1 MDKTNPLLAMISQ
14 QNAEVVNATAT
25 KKEFSVTTIPS
36 TPETPPPKPPTP
48 EKATT
53 SKSKQKA
60 GERDWE
66 RFSFVCSKEII
77 QKVHDISEKEG
88 FTIRDIMELF
98 LLRGIADYEKKNGVA
113 KPKRKKSIET
123 LL

>member
-14 QNAEVVNATAT
+14 QNAEVVNATVT
-25 KKEFSVTTIPS
+25 KKEPSVTTIPS
-36 TPETPPPKPPTP
+36 APETPPPKPPAP
-48 EKATT
+48 EKAATN
-53 SKSKQKA
+53 KSKQKA
-60 GERDWE
+60 VERDWE
-66 RFSFVCSKEII
+66 RFSFVCNKDII

-98 LLRGIADYEKKNGVA
+98 LQRGISEYEKKNGVA
-113 KPKRKKSIET
+113 KPKRKKSVET

>member
-14 QNAEVVNATAT
+14 QNAEVVNATVT
-25 KKEFSVTTIPS
+25 KKEPSVTTIPS
-36 TPETPPPKPPTP
+36 APDTPPPKPPAP
-48 EKATT
+48 EKVATI
-53 SKSKQKA
+53 KSKQKA

-66 RFSFVCSKEII
+66 RFSFVCSKDII

>member
-1 MDKTNPLLAMISQ
+1 MDKTNPLLAMFSQ
-14 QNAEVVNATAT
+14 QNAEVVNATVT
-25 KKEFSVTTIPS
+25 KKEPSVATIPS
-36 TPETPPPKPPTP
+36 APDTPPPKPPAP
-48 EKATT
+48 EKAATT
-53 SKSKQKA
+53 KSKQKA

>member
-1 MDKTNPLLAMISQ
+1 MDKTNPLLAMFSQ
-14 QNAEVVNATAT
+14 QNAEVVNATVT
-25 KKEFSVTTIPS
+25 KKEPSVTTIPS
-36 TPETPPPKPPTP
+36 APDTPPPKPPAP
-48 EKATT
+48 EKAATT
-53 SKSKQKA
+53 KSKQKA

-113 KPKRKKSIET
+113 KPKRKKAIET

>member
-14 QNAEVVNATAT
+14 QNAEVVNATVT
-25 KKEFSVTTIPS
+25 KKEPSVTTIPS
-36 TPETPPPKPPTP
+36 APDTPPPKPPAP
-48 EKATT
+48 EKAATT
-53 SKSKQKA
+53 KSKQKA

-98 LLRGIADYEKKNGVA
+98 LQRGIANYEKKNGVA
-113 KPKRKKSIET
+113 KPKRKKSVET

>member
-1 MDKTNPLLAMISQ
+1 MDKTNPLLAMFSQ
-14 QNAEVVNATAT
+14 QNAEVVNATVT
-25 KKEFSVTTIPS
+25 KKEPSVTTIPS
-36 TPETPPPKPPTP
+36 APDTPPPKPPAP
-48 EKATT
+48 EKAATT
-53 SKSKQKA
+53 KSKQKA

-66 RFSFVCSKEII
+66 RFSFMCSKEII

>member
-1 MDKTNPLLAMISQ
+1 M
-14 QNAEVVNATAT
+14 
-25 KKEFSVTTIPS
+25 TTIPS
-36 TPETPPPKPPTP
+36 TPETPPPKPPAP
-48 EKATT
+48 EKAAT

-98 LLRGIADYEKKNGVA
+98 LHRGISEYEKKNGVS
-113 KPKRKKSIET
+113 KPKRKKPVET

>member
-1 MDKTNPLLAMISQ
+1 MDKTNPLLVMISQ
-14 QNAEVVNATAT
+14 QNAEVVNATVT
-25 KKEFSVTTIPS
+25 KKEPSVTTIPS
-36 TPETPPPKPPTP
+36 APETPPPKPPAP
-48 EKATT
+48 EKAATI
-53 SKSKQKA
+53 KSKQKA

-98 LLRGIADYEKKNGVA
+98 LQRGISEYEKKNGVA
-113 KPKRKKSIET
+113 KPKRKKSVET

>member
-1 MDKTNPLLAMISQ
+1 MDKTNPLLAMFSQ
-14 QNAEVVNATAT
+14 QNAEVVNATVT
-25 KKEFSVTTIPS
+25 KKEPSVTTIPS
-36 TPETPPPKPPTP
+36 APDTPPPKPPAP
-48 EKATT
+48 EKAATT
-53 SKSKQKA
+53 KSKQNA

-77 QKVHDISEKEG
+77 QNVHDISEKEG

>member
-1 MDKTNPLLAMISQ
+1 MDKTNPLLAMFSQ
-14 QNAEVVNATAT
+14 QNAEVVNATVT
-25 KKEFSVTTIPS
+25 KKEPSVTTIPS
-36 TPETPPPKPPTP
+36 APDTPPPKPPAP
-48 EKATT
+48 EKAATT
-53 SKSKQKA
+53 KSKQKA

-98 LLRGIADYEKKNGVA
+98 LLRDIADYEKKNGVA

>member
-14 QNAEVVNATAT
+14 QNAEVVNATVT
-25 KKEFSVTTIPS
+25 KKEPSVTTIPS
-36 TPETPPPKPPTP
+36 TPETPPPKPPAS
-48 EKATT
+48 EEAST

-66 RFSFVCSKEII
+66 RFSFVCSKVII

-98 LLRGIADYEKKNGVA
+98 LQRGIANYEKKNGVA

>member
-14 QNAEVVNATAT
+14 QNAEVVNATVT
-25 KKEFSVTTIPS
+25 KKEPSVTTIPS
-36 TPETPPPKPPTP
+36 APDTPPPKPPAP
-48 EKATT
+48 EKAGT

-98 LLRGIADYEKKNGVA
+98 LQRGIANYEKKNGVA

>member
-113 KPKRKKSIET
+113 KPKRKKSVET

>member
-53 SKSKQKA
+53 IKSKQKA

-66 RFSFVCSKEII
+66 RFSFVCNKDII

-98 LLRGIADYEKKNGVA
+98 LQRGISEYEKKNGVA
-113 KPKRKKSIET
+113 KPKRKKPVET

>member
-14 QNAEVVNATAT
+14 QNAEVVNATVT
-25 KKEFSVTTIPS
+25 KKEPSVTTIPS
-36 TPETPPPKPPTP
+36 APDTPPPKPPAP
-48 EKATT
+48 EKAATI
-53 SKSKQKA
+53 KSKQKA

-98 LLRGIADYEKKNGVA
+98 LQHGISEYEKKNGVA
-113 KPKRKKSIET
+113 KPKKKKSIDS

>member
-14 QNAEVVNATAT
+14 QNAEVVNATVT
-25 KKEFSVTTIPS
+25 KKEPSVTTIPS
-36 TPETPPPKPPTP
+36 APDTPPPKPPAP
-48 EKATT
+48 EKAATI
-53 SKSKQKA
+53 KSKQKA

-98 LLRGIADYEKKNGVA
+98 LQRGISEYEKKNGVA
-113 KPKRKKSIET
+113 KPKKKKSIET

>member
-66 RFSFVCSKEII
+66 RFSFVCSKDII

-98 LLRGIADYEKKNGVA
+98 LQRGISEYEKKNGVA
-113 KPKRKKSIET
+113 KPKRKKSVET

>member
-14 QNAEVVNATAT
+14 QNAEVVNATVT
-25 KKEFSVTTIPS
+25 KKEPSVTTIPS
-36 TPETPPPKPPTP
+36 APDTPPPKPPAP

-53 SKSKQKA
+53 IKSKQKA

-98 LLRGIADYEKKNGVA
+98 LQHGIANYEKKNGVA
-113 KPKRKKSIET
+113 KPKRKKSVET

>member
-14 QNAEVVNATAT
+14 QNAKVVNATVT
-25 KKEFSVTTIPS
+25 KKEPSVTTIPS
-36 TPETPPPKPPTP
+36 TPETPPPKPPAP
-48 EKATT
+48 EKAATI
-53 SKSKQKA
+53 KSKQKA

>member
-14 QNAEVVNATAT
+14 QNAEVVNATVT
-25 KKEFSVTTIPS
+25 KKEPSVTTIPS
-36 TPETPPPKPPTP
+36 APDAPPPKPPAP
-48 EKATT
+48 EKAATI
-53 SKSKQKA
+53 KSKQKA

-98 LLRGIADYEKKNGVA
+98 LQRGISEYEKKNGVA
-113 KPKRKKSIET
+113 KPKRKKPVET

>member
-14 QNAEVVNATAT
+14 QNAEVVNATVT
-25 KKEFSVTTIPS
+25 KKEPSVTTIPS
-36 TPETPPPKPPTP
+36 APDTPPPKPPAP
-48 EKATT
+48 EKAATI
-53 SKSKQKA
+53 KSKQKA

-77 QKVHDISEKEG
+77 QKVHDISEKDG

-113 KPKRKKSIET
+113 KPKRKKS
-123 LL
+123 

>member
-1 MDKTNPLLAMISQ
+1 
-14 QNAEVVNATAT
+14 ATVT
-25 KKEFSVTTIPS
+25 KKEPSVTTIPS
-36 TPETPPPKPPTP
+36 APETPPPKPPAP
-48 EKATT
+48 EKAATI
-53 SKSKQKA
+53 KSKQKA

-66 RFSFVCSKEII
+66 RFSFVCSKDII

-98 LLRGIADYEKKNGVA
+98 LQRGISEYEKKNGVA
-113 KPKRKKSIET
+113 KPKRKKSVET

>member
-14 QNAEVVNATAT
+14 QNAEVVNATVT
-25 KKEFSVTTIPS
+25 KKEPFVTTIPS
-36 TPETPPPKPPTP
+36 APDTPPPKPPAP
-48 EKATT
+48 EKAAT
-53 SKSKQKA
+53 SKSKLKT

>member
-1 MDKTNPLLAMISQ
+1 MDKTNPLRAMISQ
-14 QNAEVVNATAT
+14 QNAEVVNATVT
-25 KKEFSVTTIPS
+25 KKEPSVTTIPS
-36 TPETPPPKPPTP
+36 APDTPPPKPPAP
-48 EKATT
+48 EKAATI
-53 SKSKQKA
+53 KSKQKA

>member
-14 QNAEVVNATAT
+14 QNAEVVNATVT
-25 KKEFSVTTIPS
+25 KKEPSVTTIPS
-36 TPETPPPKPPTP
+36 TPETPPPKPPAP
-48 EKATT
+48 EKAAT

-60 GERDWE
+60 VERDWE

-77 QKVHDISEKEG
+77 QKVHDISEKES

-98 LLRGIADYEKKNGVA
+98 LQRGISEYEKKNGVA

>member
-14 QNAEVVNATAT
+14 QNAEVVNATVT
-25 KKEFSVTTIPS
+25 KKEPSVTTIPS
-36 TPETPPPKPPTP
+36 APDTPPPKPPAP
-48 EKATT
+48 EKAATI
-53 SKSKQKA
+53 KSKQKA

-77 QKVHDISEKEG
+77 QKVHDISEMEG

-98 LLRGIADYEKKNGVA
+98 LQRGIANYEKKNGVA

>member
-14 QNAEVVNATAT
+14 QNAEVVNTTVT
-25 KKEFSVTTIPS
+25 KKEPSVTTIPS
-36 TPETPPPKPPTP
+36 TPETPPPKPPAP
-48 EKATT
+48 EKAAT

-98 LLRGIADYEKKNGVA
+98 LQRGISEYEKKNGVA
-113 KPKRKKSIET
+113 KPKRKKPVET

>member
-14 QNAEVVNATAT
+14 QNAEVVNATVT
-25 KKEFSVTTIPS
+25 KKEPSVTTIPS
-36 TPETPPPKPPTP
+36 APDTPPPKPPAP
-48 EKATT
+48 EKAATI
-53 SKSKQKA
+53 KSKQKA

-88 FTIRDIMELF
+88 FSIRDLMELF
-98 LLRGIADYEKKNGVA
+98 LQRGISEYEKKNGVS
-113 KPKRKKSIET
+113 KPRFKNIQK